1 MQAATMRNEQCPV
14 CRQCSYQPFFQLD
27 NVPVQDGVL
36 WNSKAEACQAP
47 TGTIKLAFCHQCG
60 YVGNLCF
67 QPEKMRYDQE
77 YSFSLHFSPTYRA
90 FVDSVATRAI
100 NQYKLADRPVMEIG
114 CGQGDFLRL
123 LCQLGCRSGVG
134 IDPSVTP
141 HDETVGTSHITF
153 LQDWYSERHLLQET
167 SFLCCRH
174 LLDQVTDPRAFVE
187 LIRRNIG
194 PYTDSVVYCEVPNA
208 ANIFED
214 LLIRNIIYE
223 KPSWFTAYS
232 LRKLFQ
238 QAGFEVLSAE
248 PCFEGDQYLGIEAR
262 PRQGDTQESC
272 QGAPGRQADA
282 YEQELFSQSV
292 HAFANNYQQK
302 IAGWQHQVAALREA
316 GQRTVAWGSGSG
328 AITFLNTLKIKE
340 EIPYVV
346 DINPKRQ
353 GKFLPLTGQQV
364 VDPAFLTD
372 YRPDAIIITNATYA
386 AEIKQQVGV
395 MGIQAEFMVI

>member
-1 MQAATMRNEQCPV
+1 MRLATNNEICPV
-14 CRQCSYQPFFQLD
+14 CRQPSYRPFFQLD
-27 NVPVQDGVL
+27 DVPVQDGVL
-36 WNSKAEACQAP
+36 WNSQAEAFGAP
-47 TGTIKLAFCHQCG
+47 TGTIKLAFCHECG

-67 QPEKMRYDQE
+67 QPEKIRYDQE

-90 FVDSVATRAI
+90 FVDEVATRVI
-100 NQYKLADRPVMEIG
+100 NRYKLADRPVMEIG

-123 LCQLGCRSGVG
+123 LSQLGCRGGVG

-141 HDETVGTSHITF
+141 HEETVGTSHLTF
-153 LQDWYSERHLLQET
+153 LQDWYSERHPVQET

-174 LLDQVTDPRAFVE
+174 LLDQIADPRAFVE
-187 LIRRNIG
+187 LLRRNIG
-194 PYTDSVVYCEVPNA
+194 PYTDSVVYCEIPNA
-208 ANIFED
+208 ANIFEE

-248 PCFEGDQYLGIEAR
+248 PCFEGNQYLGIEAR
-262 PRQGDTQESC
+262 PLSGRTNGHGNGAESKQQEEC
-272 QGAPGRQADA
+272 
-282 YEQELFSQSV
+282 EQERFAWSIL
-292 HAFANNYQQK
+292 AFGENYQRK
-302 IAGWQHQVAALREA
+302 ITTWRRQVAAIREQ
-316 GQRTVAWGSGSG
+316 GQRAVAWGSGSG
-328 AITFLNTLKIKE
+328 AITFLNTLRIKE
-340 EIPYVV
+340 EMPYVV

-372 YRPDAIIITNATYA
+372 YRPQMIIITNATYA
-386 AEIKQQVGV
+386 AEIKQQVGA

>member
-1 MQAATMRNEQCPV
+1 MQSATMSDERCPV
-14 CRQCSYQPFFQLD
+14 CHQSSYQPFFQLD

-36 WNSKAEACQAP
+36 WNSRAEACGAP
-47 TGTIKLAFCHQCG
+47 TGTIKLAFCHHCG

-67 QPEKMRYDQE
+67 QPEKIRYDQE

-90 FVDSVATRAI
+90 FVDGVAHRAI
-100 NQYKLADRPVMEIG
+100 HQYQLVDRPVMEIG

-123 LCQLGCRSGVG
+123 LCQLGCRGGVG

-141 HDETVGTSHITF
+141 HDEMVGTGQITF
-153 LQDWYSERHLLQET
+153 LQDWYSERHPVQET

-194 PYTDSVVYCEVPNA
+194 PYTDSVVYCEVPNG
-208 ANIFED
+208 ANIFEE

-238 QAGFEVLSAE
+238 QAGFEVLAAE
-248 PCFEGDQYLGIEAR
+248 PCFEGNQYLGIEAR
-262 PRQGDTQESC
+262 ALLGRATGHGNSAQTQ
-272 QGAPGRQADA
+272 QQDQ
-282 YEQELFSQSV
+282 YEQEHFARSIR
-292 HAFANNYQQK
+292 AFGENYQQK
-302 IAGWQHQVAALREA
+302 VVSWRRQVTTMREK
-316 GQRTVAWGSGSG
+316 GQRVVAWGSGSG
-328 AITFLNTLKIKE
+328 AITFLNTLQIKE

-364 VDPAFLTD
+364 VDPAFLTE
-372 YRPDAIIITNATYA
+372 YRPEAIIITNATYA
-386 AEIKQQVGV
+386 AEIKQQVGA

>member
-1 MQAATMRNEQCPV
+1 MRLATNNEICPV
-14 CRQCSYQPFFQLD
+14 CRQPSYRPFFQLD
-27 NVPVQDGVL
+27 DVPVQDGVL
-36 WNSKAEACQAP
+36 WNSQAEAFGAP
-47 TGTIKLAFCHQCG
+47 TGTIKLAFCHECG

-67 QPEKMRYDQE
+67 QPEKIRYDQE

-90 FVDSVATRAI
+90 FVDEVATRVI
-100 NQYKLADRPVMEIG
+100 NRYKLADRPVMEIG

-123 LCQLGCRSGVG
+123 LCQLGCRGGVG

-141 HDETVGTSHITF
+141 REETVGTSHLTF
-153 LQDWYSERHLLQET
+153 LQDWYSERHPVQET

-174 LLDQVTDPRAFVE
+174 LLDQIADPRAFVE
-187 LIRRNIG
+187 LLRRNIG
-194 PYTDSVVYCEVPNA
+194 PYTDSVVYCEIPNA
-208 ANIFED
+208 ANIFEE

-248 PCFEGDQYLGIEAR
+248 PCFEGNQYLGIEAR
-262 PRQGDTQESC
+262 PLSGRTNGHGNGAESKQQEEC
-272 QGAPGRQADA
+272 
-282 YEQELFSQSV
+282 EQERFAWSIL
-292 HAFANNYQQK
+292 AFGENYQRK
-302 IAGWQHQVAALREA
+302 ITTWRRQVAAIREQ
-316 GQRTVAWGSGSG
+316 GQRAVAWGSGSG
-328 AITFLNTLKIKE
+328 AITFLNTLRIKE

-372 YRPDAIIITNATYA
+372 YRPQMIIITNATYA
-386 AEIKQQVGV
+386 AEIKQQVGA